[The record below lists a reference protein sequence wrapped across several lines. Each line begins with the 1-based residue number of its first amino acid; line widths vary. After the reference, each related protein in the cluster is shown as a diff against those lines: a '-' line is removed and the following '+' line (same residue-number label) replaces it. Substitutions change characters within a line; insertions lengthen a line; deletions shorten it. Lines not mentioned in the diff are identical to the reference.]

1 MGTLYYADG
10 RMIAIPVD
18 DRELAHIK
26 FVMVTKLRRNEPF
39 TFSWDRPDDEG
50 GGRLSV
56 WVSAQIPL
64 AFEFEN
70 KEPSEMN
77 RVWLDQ
83 LLASAATMTG
93 LARIPEPA
101 PDAPAPA

>member
-26 FVMVTKLRRNEPF
+26 FVMVSKLRRGEPF
-39 TFSWDRPDDEG
+39 TFSWDRPESEG
-50 GGRLSV
+50 GGRLSI

-64 AFEFEN
+64 IFEFEST
-70 KEPSEMN
+70 EPSEMN
-77 RVWLDQ
+77 RDWLE
-83 LLASAATMTG
+83 LLSQSAATVTG
-93 LARIPEPA
+93 LLRIPEPIKEVSA
-101 PDAPAPA
+101 G